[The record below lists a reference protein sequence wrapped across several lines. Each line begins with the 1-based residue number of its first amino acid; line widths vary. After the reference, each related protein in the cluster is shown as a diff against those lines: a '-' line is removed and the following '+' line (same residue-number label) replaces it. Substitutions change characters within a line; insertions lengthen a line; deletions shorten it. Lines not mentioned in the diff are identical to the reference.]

1 MGSGTGIHKGRRK
14 QLSAHI
20 PAFCFLTSDTI
31 SSAVSSS
38 CSFAFLVRWTAP
50 LDQFFHS
57 LSCFCKIILS
67 QQQKR
72 NKEEDDVGSIPGW
85 ENLNPRKTWCL
96 ECSREVGI
104 PENYGL
110 GLEDWEGSESKCGG
124 RAAGQDGMV
133 RGGRKAFS
141 VDILLGMHCTEQGS
155 VQWVSFEHM
164 SGQTKELAHY
174 FRTLTISCLS
184 ANPWVLDLSSCN
196 RLGPLSLLCR

>member
-38 CSFAFLVRWTAP
+38 GSFAFLVRWTAP

-110 GLEDWEGSESKCGG
+110 GLEDWEGSAKQVWRKSSWAGRDGRGWTEGFLSRHIAWHALYGTGKCPVGIFWTYEWTNEG
-124 RAAGQDGMV
+124 V
-133 RGGRKAFS
+133 SPLFS
-141 VDILLGMHCTEQGS
+141 YTYHFMFI
-155 VQWVSFEHM
+155 
-164 SGQTKELAHY
+164 
-174 FRTLTISCLS
+174 R
-184 ANPWVLDLSSCN
+184 
-196 RLGPLSLLCR
+196 